1 MHPLKTRVR
10 AEILRQEFKGSLRS
24 GAAACGVS
32 KSSVASW
39 CAAPVRKRSRAK
51 RGPPGLHHR
60 IKGAI
65 SDSVARNPLHN
76 AAQISVDVCDATGI
90 EVSVSTVYKSL
101 KLLNMSYK
109 LASRCRKHQAIDR
122 SHPFFRSQPFAS
134 DAMAFDE
141 AGFYINSV
149 PSRGWSAR
157 GHRVP
162 KAAIAR
168 SARLS
173 LLLVTDRNG
182 VVASRL
188 LKGGVK
194 GRHVAE
200 FIATLPKGRPMILD
214 NAAVH
219 RSKET
224 KAACLAAGIT
234 MNFLPP
240 YSPWYNPV
248 ENAFAQ
254 AKAAFRRLRLRSSD
268 FVEDIMESVSRVKS
282 FDGMF
287 ESAHRMW
294 AEDVS
299 A

>member
-1 MHPLKTRVR
+1 M
-10 AEILRQEFKGSLRS
+10 
-24 GAAACGVS
+24 
-32 KSSVASW
+32 
-39 CAAPVRKRSRAK
+39 
-51 RGPPGLHHR
+51 
-60 IKGAI
+60 
-65 SDSVARNPLHN
+65 
-76 AAQISVDVCDATGI
+76 
-90 EVSVSTVYKSL
+90 
-101 KLLNMSYK
+101 
-109 LASRCRKHQAIDR
+109 DR
-122 SHPFFRSQPFAS
+122 SHPFFRSQPFAPN
-134 DAMAFDE
+134 AMAFDE

-149 PSRGWSAR
+149 PSRGWSTK

-162 KAAIAR
+162 KACIAR

-173 LLLVTDRNG
+173 LLLVTDRQG

-194 GRHVAE
+194 GRHVAD
-200 FIATLPKGRPMILD
+200 FVSTLPRGRPMILD

-219 RSKET
+219 RSKEA
-224 KAACLAAGIT
+224 KAACAAAGIA

-254 AKAAFRRLRLRSSD
+254 AKAAFRRIRLRSTD
-268 FVEDIMESVSRVKS
+268 FVADIMESVARVRS

-294 AEDVS
+294 VEDVS